1 MSRVSPRFFF
11 YWKWD
16 VSQRQ
21 CSELITEGF
30 PAVSG
35 KPKSKE
41 YGVMRKEKKK
51 TLLYPQPQFPFSD
64 TLSMSWQLVPDPNVS
79 MSGACATFFFF
90 FGFYICSFERA
101 VLTLPSAKGHKTKMD
116 PYVYFRYHFQCF
128 GENSKEIPIKLTNIL
143 RENYPSMECWL
154 VWMLKA
160 LLDYLLVRGK
170 AILNGR
176 SQYEEF
182 CPVIIMSGPWRTK
195 DGTQMQF

>member
-79 MSGACATFFFF
+79 VSGACATFFFF
-90 FGFYICSFERA
+90 LVFTYALLNGQCWRFHQQKDTRQRWIHMYILDIIFS
-101 VLTLPSAKGHKTKMD
+101 VLEKIAKKSQSNSQTSWGRIIQVWSAGL
-116 PYVYFRYHFQCF
+116 F
-128 GENSKEIPIKLTNIL
+128 
-143 RENYPSMECWL
+143 ECWRP
-154 VWMLKA
+154 
-160 LLDYLLVRGK
+160 Y
-170 AILNGR
+170 
-176 SQYEEF
+176 
-182 CPVIIMSGPWRTK
+182 
-195 DGTQMQF
+195 